1 MQKITSTTGL
11 KEAITQLSY
20 EHALQGELLKE
31 QFSITVDRLRPVNLI
46 KDTFKDVV
54 KSPDLI
60 SNVINTSLGLAA
72 GYLTNKVFVGS
83 HGGLLKR
90 LLGNIIQM
98 GVTTVI
104 AVNPDVV
111 KSFGMKILQ
120 TILSKKEKDK

>member
-31 QFSITVDRLRPVNLI
+31 QFSITVNRLRPVNLI

-54 KSPDLI
+54 ESSDLI

-72 GYLTNKVFVGS
+72 GYLTNRVFIGS
-83 HGGLLKR
+83 HGGMLKR

-104 AVNPDVV
+104 AVNPGVV
-111 KSFGMKILQ
+111 KSFGIKILQ
-120 TILSKKEKDK
+120 TVLSKKGKN